1 MTERYIPAALRRL
14 VMERAAGYCEYCRC
28 PAKYAAQSFAIEH
41 IVPRQAGG
49 PTVADNLALACQG
62 CNAHKAIKTM
72 ADDPATHMPAQLYHP
87 RQHRW
92 RDHFTWSDDFTE
104 IIGLNLLV
112 VRPSSLSSSIGQDSS
127 ISGVS
132 CLPSRSI
139 HPSSSR
145 RYGGRLCVISV

>member
-1 MTERYIPAALRRL
+1 MTERYVPAALRRL
-14 VMERAAGYCEYCRC
+14 VTERAAGYCEYCRC

-49 PTVADNLALACQG
+49 PTVADNLAFACQG

-104 IIGLNLLV
+104 IIGLTPTGRATVIALNLNRAGLV
-112 VRPSSLSSSIGQDSS
+112 HLRRVLFT
-127 ISGVS
+127 VEE
-132 CLPSRSI
+132 
-139 HPSSSR
+139 HPPFE
-145 RYGGRLCVISV
+145 L